1 MIQRIQTIFLALASM
16 AAGGLLGLP
25 FASTPEAEANSSL
38 FADQVFNINDHM
50 VLLVTFL
57 LAGVFSLI
65 AIFLFKNRKL
75 QMNLSILAI
84 FATIIGLG
92 FGVFIFLGDPEHTDA
107 GFEIGSLMPLLILIF
122 IILGWRSIKKDDKL
136 VKSMDRLR

>member
-1 MIQRIQTIFLALASM
+1 MIQRIQTIFLALATLAS
-16 AAGGLLGLP
+16 GGLLGLP

-38 FADQVFNINDHM
+38 FADSVFNINDHM
-50 VLLVTFL
+50 VLLVSFL
-57 LAGVFSLI
+57 LAGVFCLI
-65 AIFLFKNRKL
+65 SIFLFKNRKL

-84 FATIIGLG
+84 ISTIIGLG
-92 FGVFIFLGDPEHTDA
+92 YGIFIFFSDPESSEA

-122 IILGWRSIKKDDKL
+122 VILGWRNIKKDDKL